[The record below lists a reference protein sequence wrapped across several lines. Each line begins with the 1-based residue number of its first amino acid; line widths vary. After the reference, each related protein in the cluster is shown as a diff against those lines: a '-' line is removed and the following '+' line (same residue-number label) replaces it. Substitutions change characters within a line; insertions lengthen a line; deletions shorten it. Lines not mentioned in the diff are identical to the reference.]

1 MSWGNMFYSPVS
13 HVQHSKYVY
22 LSTFAGIEGEEDRL
36 MPRKLAILSKI
47 LMGNAGLGNS
57 CVDLPY

>member
-47 LMGNAGLGNS
+47 LMGNMQVLEQLRR
-57 CVDLPY
+57 LPY